1 MVQGTDHG
9 RARCALSDLERQCRH
24 PPNLKD
30 VPVHVSVP
38 VYNCAPAKKRLAS
51 LLHHSIDDGLGV
63 LGVTM
68 SSILRPIDIAT
79 ARTLLR
85 PTKGAEV
92 LLLHALLNYHLG
104 PPDDQLPVDGA
115 GADEFGPRTE
125 AKVKRFQEIN
135 KIDIGTQYFKDG
147 VVGQHTWKVLN
158 ETQQITLNVIA
169 APTLKLTPPTFPS
182 FPGSFPPQSPAAIPA
197 PRLTLD
203 NIQIQAGEQGT
214 FPLTGGGVTASHAL
228 QVVAVLLKKKDKD
241 SFHTEIQ
248 VGPTILANRGPGAN
262 GPGGSKT
269 DFGLLGILNLAN
281 MPGSR
286 GRFNWSV
293 QSQVALI
300 KSLSNR
306 GGSGQ
311 VSVFGV
317 ANVNL
322 DKNGT
327 IQATT
332 QLGPVFEADP
342 PSSDNGNKWGL
353 KAGVGA
359 FFGLTGTINLF

>member
-1 MVQGTDHG
+1 
-9 RARCALSDLERQCRH
+9 
-24 PPNLKD
+24 
-30 VPVHVSVP
+30 
-38 VYNCAPAKKRLAS
+38 
-51 LLHHSIDDGLGV
+51 
-63 LGVTM
+63 M

-79 ARTLLR
+79 ARTLR
-85 PTKGAEV
+85 RSMKGADV
-92 LLLHALLNYHLG
+92 LLLHALLNHHLG

-115 GADEFGPRTE
+115 GAEDFGPRTE
-125 AKVKRFQEIN
+125 EKVKRFQEIN
-135 KIDIGTQYFKDG
+135 RIDINTRYFKDG

-158 ETQQITLNVIA
+158 ETQQVTVRVIA
-169 APTLKLTPPTFPS
+169 TPNLNLTPPKFPDI
-182 FPGSFPPQSPAAIPA
+182 PGNVPPQSPGTLPA
-197 PRLTLD
+197 PSLTLD

-214 FPLTGGGVTASHAL
+214 FPLTGGGVTVSHAL
-228 QVVAVLLKKKDKD
+228 QVVAVVLKKKDKD
-241 SFHTEIQ
+241 NFHPEIQ
-248 VGPTILANRGPGAN
+248 VGPTILLNRGPGSD
-262 GPGGSKT
+262 GPGGSKV

-281 MPGSR
+281 MPGSA

-293 QSQVALI
+293 QSQLALI

-311 VSVFGV
+311 VSIFGV
-317 ANVNL
+317 ANLNL
-322 DKNGT
+322 DKAGT